1 MFLYRAFH
9 THDLVNIS
17 QISIVQYM
25 SIPKFKRPNPLA
37 GTFNR
42 SIGKRI
48 NPLKNIS
55 FKRFLKKKVFKLP
68 KWIESF
74 KE

>member
-1 MFLYRAFH
+1 
-9 THDLVNIS
+9 
-17 QISIVQYM
+17 M
-25 SIPKFKRPNPLA
+25 SIPKFKRSNPLV

-48 NPLKNIS
+48 NPLKNVS
-55 FKRFLKKKVFKLP
+55 FKRLVKKKIGKLP